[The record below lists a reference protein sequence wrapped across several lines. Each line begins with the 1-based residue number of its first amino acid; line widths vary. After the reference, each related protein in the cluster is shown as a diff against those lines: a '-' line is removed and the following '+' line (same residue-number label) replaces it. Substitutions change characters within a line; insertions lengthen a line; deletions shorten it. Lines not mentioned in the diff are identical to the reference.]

1 MASRLTRSARVLAHS
16 SQVINW
22 KQYLRI
28 PPVPRLSAPA
38 QDLIL
43 RLCCGPEA
51 RLGRKGATEI
61 KSQPFFAGVAFSTL
75 RQTQAAYLPTVRFP
89 TDTSNFDPVD
99 EALAALSDPDEEQ
112 RSATANAAAAHEQ
125 QKRGTRCDTVD
136 ECDEEQ
142 TEGAA
147 GTAASSAAA
156 PGGASKKAPKHS
168 NKSHNKKHK
177 DTSQQPQRIPDAA
190 PPAASIQDGTC
201 GTLQMPPV
209 LEFTFRRFFDDSPAG
224 PSVYI

>member
-1 MASRLTRSARVLAHS
+1 MLSGE
-16 SQVINW
+16 QVINW

-51 RLGRKGATEI
+51 RLGRRGATEI
-61 KSQPFFAGVAFSTL
+61 KSQPFFAGVAFATL
-75 RQTQAAYLPTVRFP
+75 RQTPAAYLPTVRFP

-99 EALAALSDPDEEQ
+99 EALAALSDPDEPQE
-112 RSATANAAAAHEQ
+112 
-125 QKRGTRCDTVD
+125 RGTRCDTVD

-142 TEGAA
+142 TD
-147 GTAASSAAA
+147 AAA
-156 PGGASKKAPKHS
+156 AAVSSGGASSKKAPNKQHKEKEHKPHS
-168 NKSHNKKHK
+168 KKHK
-177 DTSQQPQRIPDAA
+177 DKETQRIPDAA
-190 PPAASIQDGTC
+190 PPAAPFQDGTY

-224 PSVYI
+224 PSVYV